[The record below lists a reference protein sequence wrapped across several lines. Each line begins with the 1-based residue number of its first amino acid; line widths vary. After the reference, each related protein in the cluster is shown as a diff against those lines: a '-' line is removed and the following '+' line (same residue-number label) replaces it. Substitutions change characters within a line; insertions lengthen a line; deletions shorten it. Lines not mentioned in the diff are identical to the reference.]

1 MNIFENKKVLI
12 TGGTGM
18 VGMSLC
24 KMLLK
29 KNAEVTLV
37 SLDDVKVELE
47 NTVFIKKDLRDF
59 KNCLDVCKN
68 KDFVFHLAG
77 VKGSPEVALKK
88 PASFFVP
95 TILFNTNLLEAARQS
110 DVSHILY
117 TSTIGVYAPAE
128 KFHEDSVW
136 DTFPSKNDWYS
147 GWAKRLGELQ
157 LEAYNQQYNY
167 KNYSIIRPANIYG
180 PYDNFD
186 QNNAMVIP
194 SLINRALSSK
204 DELIV
209 WGNGSQ
215 VRDFVFSD
223 DVARAMILAVEKK
236 INIPLN
242 VGSGSGVTIKKL
254 VESIVANIPNKK
266 LKITWDT
273 NKPSGDKI
281 RIMNTE
287 RIKSYGFECKT
298 NLSDGIK
305 LTIDWYLKNVSY
317 SDYKFNSFN
326 N

>member
-1 MNIFENKKVLI
+1 MNIFKNKKVLI

-29 KNAEVTLV
+29 KNAEITLV

-77 VKGSPEVALKK
+77 VKGSPDVALKK

-204 DELIV
+204 DELVV

-236 INIPLN
+236 INVPLN

>member
-24 KMLLK
+24 KMLLE

-37 SLDDVKVELE
+37 SLDDVKVELK
-47 NTVFIKKDLRDF
+47 NTIFIKKDLRDF
-59 KNCLDVCKN
+59 KNCLEVCKN

-77 VKGSPEVALKK
+77 VKGSPDVALKK

-110 DVSHILY
+110 DVNHILY

-209 WGNGSQ
+209 WGDGSQ

-236 INIPLN
+236 INVPLN
-242 VGSGSGVTIKKL
+242 VGSGRGVTIKKL
-254 VESIVANIPNKK
+254 VESIVSNIPNKK

-317 SDYKFNSFN
+317 SGYKFNSFN

>member
-24 KMLLK
+24 KMLIK

-77 VKGSPEVALKK
+77 VKGSPDVALKK

-242 VGSGSGVTIKKL
+242 VGSGIKKL
-254 VESIVANIPNKK
+254 VESIVANIPNRK

-273 NKPSGDKI
+273 SKPSGDKI

-298 NLSDGIK
+298 NLSDGIR

>member
-29 KNAEVTLV
+29 RNAEITLV
-37 SLDDVKVELE
+37 SLDSVKVELKR
-47 NTVFIKKDLRDF
+47 TTFIKKDLRNF
-59 KNCLDVCKN
+59 ENCLEVCKN

-77 VKGSPEVALKK
+77 IKGSPDVALRK

-110 DVSHILY
+110 NVSHVLY
-117 TSTIGVYAPAE
+117 TSTVGVYAPAE
-128 KFHEDSVW
+128 KFYEDSVW

-157 LEAYNQQYNY
+157 LEAYSQQYNY
-167 KNYSIIRPANIYG
+167 KNFSIIRPANIYG

-209 WGNGSQ
+209 WGDGSQ

-236 INIPLN
+236 IKLPLN
-242 VGSGSGVTIKKL
+242 VGSGSGVTIKDL
-254 VESIVANIPNKK
+254 VETIVENIPNKK
-266 LKITWDT
+266 LKINWDIT
-273 NKPSGDKI
+273 KPSGDKI
-281 RIMNTE
+281 RIMCTE

-298 NLSDGIK
+298 NLPDGIK
-305 LTIDWYLKNVSY
+305 LTIEWYLKNISY
-317 SDYKFNSFN
+317 SKSKFNSFN

>member
-1 MNIFENKKVLI
+1 
-12 TGGTGM
+12 M

-37 SLDDVKVELE
+37 SLDDVKVELK
-47 NTVFIKKDLRDF
+47 NTIFIKKDLRDF
-59 KNCLDVCKN
+59 KNCLEVCKN

-77 VKGSPEVALKK
+77 VKGSPDVALKK

-209 WGNGSQ
+209 WGDGSQ

-236 INIPLN
+236 INVPLN
-242 VGSGSGVTIKKL
+242 VGSGRGVTIKKL
-254 VESIVANIPNKK
+254 VESIVANIPDKK

-273 NKPSGDKI
+273 KKPSGDKI
-281 RIMNTE
+281 RIMSTE
-287 RIKSYGFECKT
+287 RIKNYGFECKT
-298 NLSDGIK
+298 NLSEGIK
-305 LTIDWYLKNVSY
+305 LTIDWYLKNASY

>member
-1 MNIFENKKVLI
+1 
-12 TGGTGM
+12 
-18 VGMSLC
+18 
-24 KMLLK
+24 
-29 KNAEVTLV
+29 
-37 SLDDVKVELE
+37 
-47 NTVFIKKDLRDF
+47 
-59 KNCLDVCKN
+59 
-68 KDFVFHLAG
+68 
-77 VKGSPEVALKK
+77 
-88 PASFFVP
+88 
-95 TILFNTNLLEAARQS
+95 
-110 DVSHILY
+110 VSHILY

-236 INIPLN
+236 INVPLN

-287 RIKSYGFECKT
+287 RINSHGFECKT

>member
-1 MNIFENKKVLI
+1 MNIFENKKILI

-37 SLDDVKVELE
+37 SLDDVKVELK
-47 NTVFIKKDLRDF
+47 NTIFIKKDLRDF
-59 KNCLDVCKN
+59 KNCLEVCKN

-77 VKGSPEVALKK
+77 VKGSPDVALKK

-209 WGNGSQ
+209 WGDGSQ

-236 INIPLN
+236 INVPLN
-242 VGSGSGVTIKKL
+242 VGSGRGVTIKKL
-254 VESIVANIPNKK
+254 VESIVANIPNRK

-273 NKPSGDKI
+273 SKPSGDKI

-298 NLSDGIK
+298 NLSDGIR

>member
-24 KMLLK
+24 KMLIK

-77 VKGSPEVALKK
+77 VKGSPDVALKK

-254 VESIVANIPNKK
+254 VESIVANIPNRK

-273 NKPSGDKI
+273 SKPSGDKI

-298 NLSDGIK
+298 NLSDGIR

>member
-29 KNAEVTLV
+29 RNAEITLV
-37 SLDDVKVELE
+37 SLDSVKVELKR
-47 NTVFIKKDLRDF
+47 TTFIKKDLRNFD
-59 KNCLDVCKN
+59 NCLEVCKN

-77 VKGSPEVALKK
+77 IKGSPDVALRK

-110 DVSHILY
+110 NVSHVLY
-117 TSTIGVYAPAE
+117 TSTVGVYAPAE
-128 KFHEDSVW
+128 KFYEDSVW

-147 GWAKRLGELQ
+147 GWAKRIGELQ
-157 LEAYNQQYNY
+157 LEAYSQQYNY
-167 KNYSIIRPANIYG
+167 KNFSIIRPANIYG

-194 SLINRALSSK
+194 SLINKALSSK

-209 WGNGSQ
+209 WGDGSQ

-236 INIPLN
+236 IKLPLN
-242 VGSGSGVTIKKL
+242 VGSGSGVTIKDL
-254 VESIVANIPNKK
+254 VETIVENIPNKK
-266 LKITWDT
+266 LKINWDIT
-273 NKPSGDKI
+273 KPSGDKI
-281 RIMNTE
+281 RIMCTE

-298 NLSDGIK
+298 NLPDGIK
-305 LTIDWYLKNVSY
+305 LTIEWYLKNISY
-317 SDYKFNSFN
+317 SKSKFNSFN